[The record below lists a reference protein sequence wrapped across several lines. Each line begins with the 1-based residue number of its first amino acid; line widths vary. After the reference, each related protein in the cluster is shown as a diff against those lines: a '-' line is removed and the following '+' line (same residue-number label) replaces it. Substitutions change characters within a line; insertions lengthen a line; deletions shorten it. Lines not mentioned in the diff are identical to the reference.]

1 MKYPMSKR
9 TITSSSMIRSNF
21 CNDIAGMSQTEFSIR
36 RVAGKMVVHHSV
48 IDCLM
53 QRLVNERPRSDISRR
68 TTPRE
73 DKLIAQCARR
83 NNIATSARIRN

>member
-1 MKYPMSKR
+1 
-9 TITSSSMIRSNF
+9 
-21 CNDIAGMSQTEFSIR
+21 
-36 RVAGKMVVHHSV
+36 MVVHHSV